1 MSKSNNSINKVI
13 KKLTREYK
21 QINQNPSQYYSVGYN
36 QSDRMSWTFKLFGQ
50 PDTIFEG
57 GIFDGIIIF
66 PIEYPNKPPIV
77 KFIGNKNKNI
87 PILYHPNIYK
97 NGKVCISLLHEGVDE
112 YNYESNFERWL
123 PQHGVNSV
131 LVSIAIMLT
140 EPNCE
145 SPANI
150 DAKNEWEKDFDSY
163 KKKIY
168 RIVALS
174 QQEFE

>member
-1 MSKSNNSINKVI
+1 MSRSNKKFNKVI
-13 KKLTREYK
+13 KKLAREYK
-21 QINQNPSQYYSVGYN
+21 EITENPSQYYSVGYN
-36 QSDRMSWTFKLFGQ
+36 SNDKLSWNFKLFGQ
-50 PDTIFEG
+50 SETIFEG
-57 GIFDGIIIF
+57 GIFDGIITF
-66 PIEYPNKPPIV
+66 PIEYPNKPPVV
-77 KFIGNKNKNI
+77 KFVGNNNI

-97 NGKVCISLLHEGVDE
+97 TGKVCISLLHEGEDQ
-112 YNYESNFERWL
+112 YNYENNFERWL

-150 DAKNEWEKDFDSY
+150 DAKNEWENDFNSY

-168 RIVALS
+168 RIVALT
-174 QQEFE
+174 QQDFK